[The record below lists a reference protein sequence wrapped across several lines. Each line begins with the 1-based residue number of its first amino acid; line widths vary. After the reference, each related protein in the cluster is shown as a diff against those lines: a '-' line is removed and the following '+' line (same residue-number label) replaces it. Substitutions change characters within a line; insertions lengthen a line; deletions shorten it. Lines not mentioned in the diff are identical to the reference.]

1 VSIPVVYKVLV
12 VEDETLQGLEMMD
25 ALSRAGIEAVGPY
38 PTVDG
43 ALAAIEGRTFDAALL
58 DINLDGVPSFDV
70 AATLRRKGIPFAF
83 VTAYERSMPPEEL
96 CSVPLINKP
105 YKEQE
110 LLSLVRGLL
119 GIAQA

>member
-1 VSIPVVYKVLV
+1 VCKVLV
-12 VEDETLQGLEMMD
+12 VEDEVLQGLEIM
-25 ALSRAGIEAVGPY
+25 ATLSRAGIEAAGPY